1 MLFKNL
7 LNRLAGYLTTSE
19 LVEESMQRYDYLTAG
34 NADPDLISPAHTGG
48 RLGAVPKN
56 DKLEASLVKDY
67 NATQDKDGNWSV
79 PANTPYEKLKKL
91 KKLWV
96 KTPKDLIAA
105 KRPARLT
112 PDKDPITNF
121 VLATD
126 FGKGGDSTA
135 APLVFASLPVFTVLL
150 LLAMHIGQNTWTG
163 LGALLAVGPALGI
176 MMSLMVLEEVYDVAK
191 MIKAS
196 ILGVVLPLVMLT
208 VGKNL
213 SFSAIF
219 HSMSPYQMMAVAA
232 AIIVAVVIGSI
243 MAAMISGGGGN
254 TWNKGLDGCRN
265 MVWWVVIFGGMDW
278 TIGHLPAAFHAAI
291 WLIPGCLMA
300 VRHVDA
306 AWRERAETLLYQE
319 AAGKSIRK
327 IQSYNPDGPVLG
339 AYRNQVIR
347 AAQDTSPVLQFGKSA
362 GVLGM
367 MRRSPFYYAYQQVV
381 ALSVNDLSMHFAA
394 FGETGSGKTTSL
406 ARPALYKWVTNE
418 CGGAVILCGK
428 GQLAFDLEPLIDIK
442 IIPGVTNW
450 AMIQGVDGVQLG
462 AMYKSYKPSGKAV
475 KDSDENGHNQ
485 HWTDG
490 ANLVMAH
497 AFYLHEQL
505 HRHELVVRAA
515 ARVRAAKFDARALAL
530 DIQEMDEFDVSE
542 EREKVIETIKDSR
555 EIFTVDRMYRWV
567 KGSSGIWRTMQACNE
582 VISQPN
588 NVRLIGKKL
597 TAMKG
602 FLGIATGQTTMSE
615 GDLERRLKYTP
626 ETIHPEAIR
635 PGSTLLEAI
644 DYITTSY
651 VGLADETRQSF
662 WSNISMMFSPLTST
676 GTRLCN
682 AQGIPWVEIEQGET
696 IGGVLRGQVAGLFL
710 NTDEYG
716 PAALIINQIAR
727 GFVYSGLRR
736 RKDDWYKDPDQKKVM
751 IMIDECHLIIGKAE
765 SDLVTTLRS
774 KGGTFFFLTQGVG
787 QLLSTAGFSKDEA
800 YAMLNQFASI
810 CALKTDYD
818 TVEYLEQRA
827 PTLQV
832 TGGLQ
837 TTIASTGVIDVET
850 AVADLANSPLEDH
863 TLDQHSHYKRM
874 ERAGFGK
881 ISVKVDTKDQK
892 TGGVMSQ
899 KQLEQSFLPYNQI
912 NASITASMVDENNN
926 PVFEKLQ
933 KAVSAE
939 EILGNLITKGD
950 GSAIWMVTRA
960 GAPRIDFVKLD
971 GMSAED
977 VRKACAARSPT
988 TP

>member
-79 PANTPYEKLKKL
+79 PVNTPYEKLKKL

-347 AAQDTSPVLQFGKSA
+347 AAQDTSPVLRFGTST
-362 GVLGM
+362 GLLGM
-367 MRRSPFYYAYQQVV
+367 LRRSPFYYAYLQEIV
-381 ALSVNDLSMHFAA
+381 LSVLDLTMHFFG

-406 ARPALYKWVTNE
+406 ARPALFKWWFFQ
-418 CGGAVILCGK
+418 CGGALIQDGK
-428 GQLAFDLEPLIDIK
+428 GQLPFDLESLIDIK
-442 IIPGVTNW
+442 LKPGFNW
-450 AMIQGVDGVQLG
+450 AMLQGMDGVQLG
-462 AMYKSYKPSGKAV
+462 ATLKSFKPSGKAV

-485 HWTDG
+485 HWNDG
-490 ANLVMAH
+490 ANLVVSH
-497 AFYLHEQL
+497 VVYLHYQL
-505 HRHELVVRAA
+505 HRHELKKRAA
-515 ARVRAAKFDARALAL
+515 NRVRAAQFDVKALSL
-530 DIQEMDEFDVSE
+530 DIQEMDQIDVSDK
-542 EREKVIETIKDSR
+542 REKVR
-555 EIFTVDRMYRWV
+555 EVINKCQDTLASDRVYPWTYGGV
-567 KGSSGIWRTMQACNE
+567 WRTMKACDE
-582 VISQPN
+582 VIHQPN
-588 NVRLIGKKL
+588 DVRLIGRKL

-602 FLGIATGQTTMSE
+602 FLGIETGQTTMSAE
-615 GDLERRLKYTP
+615 ELERRLKYEP
-626 ETIHPEAIR
+626 ETIHPEAQQV
-635 PGSTLLEAI
+635 GSTLHAAI
-644 DYITTSY
+644 DYITSDYVALAEDTRTSF
-651 VGLADETRQSF
+651 R
-662 WSNISMMFSPLTST
+662 SNIAMMFSPLIST
-676 GTRLCN
+676 GTVFCN
-682 AQGIPWVEIEQGET
+682 ANGTPWVEIEQGDT
-696 IGGVLRGQVAGLFL
+696 LADVFRGKIAGVFL
-710 NTDEYG
+710 NTDLYG
-716 PAALIINQIAR
+716 PAALIVNQISRA
-727 GFVYSGLRR
+727 FVYSGLRR
-736 RKDDWYKDPDQKKVM
+736 RSDDWRKKDPEQKEIM
-751 IMIDECHLIIGKAE
+751 IMIDECHLVIGREE
-765 SDLVTTLRS
+765 SNLVTTLRS
-774 KGGTFFFLTQGVG
+774 KGGRFFFLTQGIG